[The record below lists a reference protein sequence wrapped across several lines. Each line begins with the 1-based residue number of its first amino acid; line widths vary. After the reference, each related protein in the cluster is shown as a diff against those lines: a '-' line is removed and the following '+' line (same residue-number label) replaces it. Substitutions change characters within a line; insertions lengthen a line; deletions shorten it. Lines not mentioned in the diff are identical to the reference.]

1 MIYEHY
7 IISVSPIPESL
18 NIITVVV
25 AYVRLSV
32 TKLTYSPIGFEFEKT
47 GLDLL
52 LYTNT

>member
-32 TKLTYSPIGFEFEKT
+32 TKLTYSPIGFEKT